1 MSLPAI
7 PAHLGEVTPRWL
19 TDVLR
24 FDGSLDDG
32 GAVVAIHPR
41 RIGEGVGIMGELHQV
56 ALTYE
61 GPPGDAPASVVVKMP
76 SPFEENRAQGVNLGM
91 YEAEVRFY
99 RELAP
104 RTPAGLPTVHLSEI
118 VSGTA
123 DFVIVMED
131 LSDLDFVDQAT
142 GMSPDQA
149 HAAVRVLA
157 DLHAAWW
164 GKVMTD
170 ELDWIPVSAGPR
182 IEMVAE
188 LLPQVGQVFLDRF
201 GPRLS
206 PEAVAHAE
214 WFIANVL
221 PCYRTLAAS
230 AETTLIH
237 SDYRVEN
244 ILFGG
249 DTDAVVID
257 WQGLARGP
265 GTYDLAYLL
274 SGSMKIDDRREHEQ
288 AIVATYHERLAGHGI
303 DTTLDATWDG
313 YRMGQSVGGLATS
326 VFAGATLDLANE
338 RGFEL
343 IATMADRHF
352 TAALDL
358 ESRALIEG

>member
-1 MSLPAI
+1 MTPLPI
-7 PAHLGEVTPRWL
+7 PSGLGGVTPRWL
-19 TDVLR
+19 TSALR
-24 FDGSLDDG
+24 AGGSLG
-32 GAVVAIHPR
+32 SEGAVVALHPR
-41 RIGEGVGIMGELHQV
+41 RIGEGVGIMGELHAV

-61 GPPGDAPASVVVKMP
+61 GPQGTAPDSVVVKLP
-76 SPFEENRAQGVNLGM
+76 SPFEENREQGVNLGM

-104 RTPAGLPTVHLSEI
+104 RTPTGLPAVHVSEI

-131 LSDLDFVDQAT
+131 LGELDFVDQAT
-142 GMSPDQA
+142 GMSEAQG
-149 HAAVRVLA
+149 HAAVRALA

-164 GKVMTD
+164 GRVMTD
-170 ELDWIPVSAGPR
+170 ELDWVPVTAGPR

-201 GPRLS
+201 AGRLTDD
-206 PEAVAHAE
+206 AVTHAQ

-244 ILFGG
+244 VMFGG
-249 DTDAVVID
+249 PTEAVVID

-274 SGSMKIDDRREHEQ
+274 SGSMQIDDRREHERD
-288 AIVATYHERLAGHGI
+288 IVATYHDRLTHHGI
-303 DTTLDATWDG
+303 DVTADELWTG
-313 YRMGQSVGGLATS
+313 YRMGQSVGGLATT
-326 VFAGATLDLANE
+326 VFSGATLDLANE

-343 IATMADRHF
+343 IATMAERHF